1 MKQKAIATLILF
13 FLPSFACGESFEIQ
27 CNEVLEITLESS
39 RAYDNPYREIELDL
53 QLTDPAGQEKI
64 IPGYWD
70 GDDRWKVR
78 LSCPNAG
85 KYTFRTI
92 CSDQD
97 NDGLGGK
104 TGSIS
109 IKPYDGPNPLL
120 KHGALKI
127 GGTKNI
133 VHADGTPF
141 L

>member
-1 MKQKAIATLILF
+1 LKQKAIATLILF
-13 FLPSFACGESFEIQ
+13 FLPSFVWGESFEIQ